1 MRHLALL
8 TFLIIGVAAPLA
20 ADEPS
25 PPSTPSPRPSFQE
38 WQVWDVKTGRPVA
51 MEPWLADLASAHI
64 IYLGEEHRNRW
75 HIEAALKIL
84 RSLAANNL
92 RPAVAMEM
100 FGWDGQ
106 DAINRY
112 LSNAPPSRDQFLQE
126 SRWEENWGG
135 PFEEYEPPVN
145 FAREHRLPLLALN
158 PPRALVRLVARQ
170 GLWQAKQD
178 ERMARWG
185 MRDEALSDDAA
196 YRSIVLDQIRR
207 CHAGLTDD
215 AYQRLYAASLFRDE
229 GMAKIIAEHIRNSRA
244 TAGAGPL
251 LVYTGGGHIQYRLP
265 VPDRVTRRL
274 GTENVARQLTIY
286 LVAYEPGHTEAV
298 QELLQNAIADY
309 VWLTPLSVH
318 GPPRRCK

>member
-8 TFLIIGVAAPLA
+8 IFLIVGAAAPLA

-25 PPSTPSPRPSFQE
+25 SPPTPPPQPSFQE

-84 RSLAANNL
+84 RALVANNQ
-92 RPAVAMEM
+92 RPPLAMEM

-106 DAINRY
+106 DAIDRY
-112 LSNAPPSRDQFLQE
+112 LSSAPPSRDQFLQQA
-126 SRWEENWGG
+126 RWEENWGG
-135 PFEEYEPPVN
+135 PFEEYEPLVN

-158 PPRALVRLVARQ
+158 PPRALVRLVAKQ
-170 GLWQAKQD
+170 GLWQANKD

-185 MRDEALSDDAA
+185 MRDEVLSDDTA

-215 AYQRLYAASLFRDE
+215 AYRRMYDASLFRDE

-265 VPDRVTRRL
+265 VPNRVARRL
-274 GTENVARQLTIY
+274 GTDSVARQITIY
-286 LVAYEPGHTEAV
+286 LAAHEQGHTEAV

-309 VWLTPLSVH
+309 VWLTPLSAH

>member
-1 MRHLALL
+1 MRQLFLAI
-8 TFLIIGVAAPLA
+8 FLIAGAAAPLA

-25 PPSTPSPRPSFQE
+25 HSSTPPSQPSVHE
-38 WQVWDVKTGRPVA
+38 WQVWDVKAGQPVPL
-51 MEPWLADLASAHI
+51 EPWLTDLASAHI

-84 RSLAANNL
+84 HSLAANNL
-92 RPAVAMEM
+92 RPALAVEM

-112 LSNAPPSRDQFLQE
+112 LSSAPTSRDQFLQE

-135 PFEEYEPPVN
+135 QFEEYEPLVN

-158 PPRALVRLVARQ
+158 PPRALVRLVAKQ
-170 GLWQAKQD
+170 GLWQAKKD
-178 ERMARWG
+178 ERMAQWG

-207 CHAGLTDD
+207 CHAELTDD
-215 AYQRLYAASLFRDE
+215 AYRRMYDASLFRDE
-229 GMAKIIAEHIRNSRA
+229 GMAKIIAEHIRNSRT
-244 TAGAGPL
+244 TAGAGPV

-265 VPDRVTRRL
+265 VPNRVARRL
-274 GTENVARQLTIY
+274 GPDSAARQFTIY
-286 LVAYEPGHTEAV
+286 LVAYEPNRPEAI
-298 QELLQNAIADY
+298 QELLKEPIADY
-309 VWLTPLSVH
+309 VWLTPLSAH